1 MARFSLYLVCGLVLG
16 AVLVNAISQDP
27 GYLLVTWGDWQ
38 VETSVWLALSALLL
52 ALVLLWFILRALAT
66 TLRVPCALRRWLGS
80 RSARGA
86 QRRADKGFAAFFEG
100 HWDVAEKSLKKG
112 GSPGEQTFLHPLYAA
127 LAAMRR
133 GESARALAL
142 LEQAETERSAPASLI
157 TLARA
162 ECHLRAG
169 ATGEAE
175 RSLEQLS
182 ASERKT
188 PRAKTLRAEVA
199 HLQRD
204 WQQLIELLADVRR
217 AGTAPDEKI
226 DVWERESWIALLSE
240 ADDAVST
247 AVSVWKRAPEAL
259 KVPGQPLWPAVLAIL
274 QQDAQADA
282 LQKVL
287 QERLQQHC
295 EAVTIDAMNGLSD
308 KQLLKMKK
316 ALESWRDEDSEGGC
330 LAVLARIARIEG
342 DAEAEA
348 GLWADAHARHPSAS
362 HAAGWA
368 DFLRHQGKEA
378 EASALEAEALAA
390 LRQHYRENFRARL
403 VSGPAR

>member
-38 VETSVWLALSALLL
+38 VETSVWLALSALMLSIL
-52 ALVLLWFILRALAT
+52 LLWFILRALRT
-66 TLRVPCALRRWLGS
+66 TLRVPRALRRWLGL

-100 HWDVAEKSLKKG
+100 HWDVAEKALKKG
-112 GSPGEQTFLHPLYAA
+112 GSPDEQTLLHPLYAA
-127 LAAMRR
+127 LAALRR
-133 GESARALAL
+133 GESARALTL
-142 LEQAETERSAPASLI
+142 LEQAETEGSAPVSLI
-157 TLARA
+157 TLVRA

-169 ATGEAE
+169 ATHDAE

-188 PRAKTLRAEVA
+188 PRAKALRAELA
-199 HLQRD
+199 FLQRD
-204 WQQLIELLADVRR
+204 WQPLTELLPDVRR
-217 AGTAPDEKI
+217 AGTAPKSQI
-226 DVWERESWIALLSE
+226 QVWEREGWMGLLSE
-240 ADDAVST
+240 AGDAAST
-247 AVSVWKRAPEAL
+247 AVSAWKRAPDAL
-259 KVPGQPLWPAVLAIL
+259 KAPGQPLWPALLDIL
-274 QQDAQADA
+274 RQDAQADA
-282 LQKVL
+282 LQAQADALQKAL

-295 EAVTIDAMNGLSD
+295 EPVTLDAMNGLPD

-316 ALESWRDEDSEGGC
+316 AVERWRDDDGEGRC
-330 LAVLARIARIEG
+330 HAVLARIARLQG

-348 GLWADAHARHPSAS
+348 ALWADAHARHPSAS

-368 DFLRHQGKEA
+368 DCLRHQGKEA

-390 LRQHYRENFRARL
+390 LR
-403 VSGPAR
+403 

>member
-38 VETSVWLALSALLL
+38 LETSMWLALSALLL
-52 ALVLLWFILRALAT
+52 SLVLLWFILRALRT
-66 TLRVPCALRRWLGS
+66 TLKVPRALRRWLGL

-100 HWDVAEKSLKKG
+100 HWDVAEKALKKG
-112 GSPGEQTFLHPLYAA
+112 GAPDEQTLLHPLYAA
-127 LAAMRR
+127 LAALHR

-142 LEQAETERSAPASLI
+142 LEQAETEGLAPVSLI
-157 TLARA
+157 ILARA
-162 ECHLRAG
+162 ECHLKAG
-169 ATGEAE
+169 ATNEAE

-188 PRAKTLRAEVA
+188 PRAKALRAEA
-199 HLQRD
+199 AYLQRD
-204 WQQLIELLADVRR
+204 WQPLTELLADVRR
-217 AGTAPDEKI
+217 AGIAPDEQI
-226 DVWERESWIALLSE
+226 NVWERESWSALLSE
-240 ADDAVST
+240 ADDAAST
-247 AVSVWKRAPEAL
+247 AVSVWKRAPESL
-259 KVPGQPLWPAVLAIL
+259 KAPGQPLWPALLDIL
-274 QQDAQADA
+274 RRDAQADALQAQADALQAQANA

-295 EAVTIDAMNGLSD
+295 EPATLEAVNALPD

-316 ALESWRDEDSEGGC
+316 AIQRWRDEDSEGRC
-330 LAVLARIARIEG
+330 HAVLARIARIEG

-368 DFLRHQGKEA
+368 DCLRHQGKEA

-390 LRQHYRENFRARL
+390 LR
-403 VSGPAR
+403 

>member
-38 VETSVWLALSALLL
+38 LETSVWLALSALLL
-52 ALVLLWFILRALAT
+52 SLVLLWFILRALRT
-66 TLRVPCALRRWLGS
+66 TLKVPRALRRWLGL

-100 HWDVAEKSLKKG
+100 HWDVAEKALKKG
-112 GSPGEQTFLHPLYAA
+112 GAPDEQTLLHPLYAA
-127 LAAMRR
+127 LAALHR

-142 LEQAETERSAPASLI
+142 LEQAETEGLAPISLI

-162 ECHLRAG
+162 ECHLKAG
-169 ATGEAE
+169 ATNEAE

-188 PRAKTLRAEVA
+188 PRAKALRAELA
-199 HLQRD
+199 YLQRD
-204 WQQLIELLADVRR
+204 WQLLIELLPDVRR
-217 AGTAPDEKI
+217 AGTAPNDQI
-226 DVWERESWIALLSE
+226 SVWERESWNALLSE
-240 ADDAVST
+240 ADDAAST
-247 AVSVWKRAPEAL
+247 AVSVWKRAPESL
-259 KVPGQPLWPAVLAIL
+259 KAPGQPLWPALLDIL
-274 QQDAQADA
+274 RREAQADALQAQADA

-295 EAVTIDAMNGLSD
+295 EPATLEAVNGLPD

-316 ALESWRDEDSEGGC
+316 AIRCWRDEDSEGRC
-330 LAVLARIARIEG
+330 HAVLARIARIEG

-368 DFLRHQGKEA
+368 DCLRHQGKEA

-390 LRQHYRENFRARL
+390 LR
-403 VSGPAR
+403 

>member
-38 VETSVWLALSALLL
+38 LETSVWLALSALLL
-52 ALVLLWFILRALAT
+52 SLVLLWFILRALRT
-66 TLRVPCALRRWLGS
+66 TLKMPRALRRWLGL

-100 HWDVAEKSLKKG
+100 HWDVAEKALKKG
-112 GSPGEQTFLHPLYAA
+112 GAPDEQTLLHPLYAA
-127 LAAMRR
+127 LAALHR

-142 LEQAETERSAPASLI
+142 LEQAETEGLAPVSLI

-162 ECHLRAG
+162 ECHLKAG
-169 ATGEAE
+169 ATNEAE

-188 PRAKTLRAEVA
+188 PRAKALRAEA
-199 HLQRD
+199 AYLQRD
-204 WQQLIELLADVRR
+204 WQPLTELLADVRR
-217 AGTAPDEKI
+217 AGIAPDEQI
-226 DVWERESWIALLSE
+226 NVWERESWNALLSE
-240 ADDAVST
+240 ADDAAST
-247 AVSVWKRAPEAL
+247 AVSVWKRAPESL
-259 KVPGQPLWPAVLAIL
+259 KAPGQPLWPALLDIL
-274 QQDAQADA
+274 RRDAQADA
-282 LQKVL
+282 LQAQADALQAQADALQRVL

-295 EAVTIDAMNGLSD
+295 EPATLEAVNGLPD

-316 ALESWRDEDSEGGC
+316 AIQRWRDGDSEGRC
-330 LAVLARIARIEG
+330 HAVLARIARIEG

-368 DFLRHQGKEA
+368 DCLRHQGKEA

-390 LRQHYRENFRARL
+390 LR
-403 VSGPAR
+403 

>member
-38 VETSVWLALSALLL
+38 VETSVWLALSALML
-52 ALVLLWFILRALAT
+52 ALVLLWFILRALAA
-66 TLRVPCALRRWLGS
+66 TLRVPRALRRWLGL

-100 HWDVAEKSLKKG
+100 HWDVAEKALKKA
-112 GSPGEQTFLHPLYAA
+112 GSPDEKTLLHPLYAA
-127 LAAMRR
+127 LAALRR

-142 LEQAETERSAPASLI
+142 LEQAETEGLAPVSLI
-157 TLARA
+157 ALARA

-182 ASERKT
+182 APERKT
-188 PRAKTLRAEVA
+188 PRAKVLRAEVA
-199 HLQRD
+199 YLQRD
-204 WQQLIELLADVRR
+204 WQPLTELLADVRQ
-217 AGTAPDEKI
+217 AGIAPDEQI
-226 DVWERESWIALLSE
+226 NVWERTTWIALLSE
-240 ADDAVST
+240 ADDASI
-247 AVSVWKRAPEAL
+247 AVSVWKRAPESL
-259 KVPGQPLWPAVLAIL
+259 KAPEQPLWPALLDIL
-274 QQDAQADA
+274 RQDAQAGALQSQADA
-282 LQKVL
+282 LQRVL
-287 QERLQQHC
+287 RERLQQHC
-295 EAVTIDAMNGLSD
+295 EPVTLEAMICLPD

-316 ALESWRDEDSEGGC
+316 ALERWRDEDSEGGC

-342 DAEAEA
+342 NAETEA

-368 DFLRHQGKEA
+368 DCLRHQGKEA

-390 LRQHYRENFRARL
+390 LL
-403 VSGPAR
+403 

>member
-38 VETSVWLALSALLL
+38 VETSVWLALSALML
-52 ALVLLWFILRALAT
+52 ALVLLWFILRALAA
-66 TLRVPCALRRWLGS
+66 TLRVPRALRRWLGL

-86 QRRADKGFAAFFEG
+86 QRMADKGFAAFFEG
-100 HWDVAEKSLKKG
+100 HWDVAEKALKKA
-112 GSPGEQTFLHPLYAA
+112 GSPDEKTLLHPLYAA
-127 LAAMRR
+127 LAALRR

-142 LEQAETERSAPASLI
+142 LEQAETEGLAPVSLI
-157 TLARA
+157 ALARA

-182 ASERKT
+182 APERKT
-188 PRAKTLRAEVA
+188 PRAKALRAEVA
-199 HLQRD
+199 YLQRD
-204 WQQLIELLADVRR
+204 WQPLMELLADVRQ
-217 AGTAPDEKI
+217 AGIAPVEQI
-226 DVWERESWIALLSE
+226 NVWERSTWIALLSE
-240 ADDAVST
+240 ADDASI
-247 AVSVWKRAPEAL
+247 AVSVWKRAPESL
-259 KVPGQPLWPAVLAIL
+259 KAPEQPLWPALLDIL
-274 QQDAQADA
+274 RQDAQADA
-282 LQKVL
+282 LQRVL
-287 QERLQQHC
+287 RERLQQHC
-295 EAVTIDAMNGLSD
+295 EPVTLEAMIGLPD

-316 ALESWRDEDSEGGC
+316 ALELWRDEDSQGGC

-342 DAEAEA
+342 NAETEA

-368 DFLRHQGKEA
+368 DCLRHQGKEA
-378 EASALEAEALAA
+378 EA
-390 LRQHYRENFRARL
+390 
-403 VSGPAR
+403 

>member
-38 VETSVWLALSALLL
+38 LETSVWLALSALLL
-52 ALVLLWFILRALAT
+52 SLVLLWFILRALRT
-66 TLRVPCALRRWLGS
+66 TLKVPRALRRWLGL

-100 HWDVAEKSLKKG
+100 HWDVAEKALKKG
-112 GSPGEQTFLHPLYAA
+112 GAPDEQTLLHPLYAA
-127 LAAMRR
+127 LAALHR

-142 LEQAETERSAPASLI
+142 LEQAETEGSGTISLI

-162 ECHLRAG
+162 ECHLKAG
-169 ATGEAE
+169 ATNEAE

-188 PRAKTLRAEVA
+188 PRAKALRAEA
-199 HLQRD
+199 AYLQRD
-204 WQQLIELLADVRR
+204 WQPLTELLADVRR
-217 AGTAPDEKI
+217 AGIAPDEQI
-226 DVWERESWIALLSE
+226 NVWERESWNALLSE
-240 ADDAVST
+240 ADDAAST
-247 AVSVWKRAPEAL
+247 AVSVWKRAPESL
-259 KVPGQPLWPAVLAIL
+259 KAPGQPLWPALLDIL
-274 QQDAQADA
+274 RRDAQADALQAQADA

-295 EAVTIDAMNGLSD
+295 EPATLEAMNGLPD

-316 ALESWRDEDSEGGC
+316 G
-330 LAVLARIARIEG
+330 AR
-342 DAEAEA
+342 
-348 GLWADAHARHPSAS
+348 
-362 HAAGWA
+362 
-368 DFLRHQGKEA
+368 
-378 EASALEAEALAA
+378 ALA
-390 LRQHYRENFRARL
+390 
-403 VSGPAR
+403 G

>member
-38 VETSVWLALSALLL
+38 METSVWLALSALMLS
-52 ALVLLWFILRALAT
+52 LVLLWFILRALRAT
-66 TLRVPCALRRWLGS
+66 FRVPRALRRWLGL

-100 HWDVAEKSLKKG
+100 HWDVAEKALKKG
-112 GSPGEQTFLHPLYAA
+112 GAPDEQTLLHPLYAA
-127 LAAMRR
+127 LAALRR
-133 GESARALAL
+133 GESAHALAL
-142 LEQAETERSAPASLI
+142 LEQAETEGSAPVSLI
-157 TLARA
+157 TLVRA

-169 ATGEAE
+169 ATNEAE

-188 PRAKTLRAEVA
+188 PRAKALRAEVA
-199 HLQRD
+199 YLQRD
-204 WQQLIELLADVRR
+204 WQPLIELLADVRR
-217 AGTAPDEKI
+217 AGIVPEEQI
-226 DVWERESWIALLSE
+226 QVWEREGWMGLLSE
-240 ADDAVST
+240 ADDAAST
-247 AVSVWKRAPEAL
+247 AVSVWKRAPDAL
-259 KVPGQPLWPAVLAIL
+259 KAPGQLLWPALLDIL
-274 QQDAQADA
+274 RQDAQADA
-282 LQKVL
+282 LQKIL

-295 EAVTIDAMNGLSD
+295 EPMTLEAMKGLPD

-316 ALESWRDEDSEGGC
+316 ALERWRDEDSEGRC
-330 LAVLARIARIEG
+330 HTVLARIARIEG

-348 GLWADAHARHPSAS
+348 ALWADAHARHPSAS

-368 DFLRHQGKEA
+368 DCLRHQGKES
-378 EASALEAEALAA
+378 EASALEAEALAT
-390 LRQHYRENFRARL
+390 LR
-403 VSGPAR
+403 

>member
-38 VETSVWLALSALLL
+38 VETSVWLALSALMLS
-52 ALVLLWFILRALAT
+52 LVLLWFILRALRT
-66 TLRVPCALRRWLGS
+66 TLRMPRALRRWLGL

-100 HWDVAEKSLKKG
+100 HWDVAEKALKKG
-112 GSPGEQTFLHPLYAA
+112 GAPDEQTILHPLYAA
-127 LAAMRR
+127 LAALHR

-142 LEQAETERSAPASLI
+142 LEQAETEGSAPVSLI

-169 ATGEAE
+169 ATHDAE

-188 PRAKTLRAEVA
+188 PRAKALRAEA
-199 HLQRD
+199 AYLQRD
-204 WQQLIELLADVRR
+204 WQPLTELLPDVRR
-217 AGTAPDEKI
+217 AGIVPEEQMQ
-226 DVWERESWIALLSE
+226 VWERAGWMGLLSE
-240 ADDAVST
+240 ADDAASR
-247 AVSVWKRAPEAL
+247 AVSIWKRAPDAL
-259 KVPGQPLWPAVLAIL
+259 KAPGQPLWPALLDIL
-274 QQDAQADA
+274 TQDVQADALQAQADA
-282 LQKVL
+282 LQKAL

-295 EAVTIDAMNGLSD
+295 EPVSLDAINGLPD

-316 ALESWRDEDSEGGC
+316 ALARWRDEDSAGRC
-330 LAVLARIARIEG
+330 HAALARIARIEG

-348 GLWADAHARHPSAS
+348 TLWQEAHARYPSAS

-368 DFLRHQGKEA
+368 DCLRQQGKEL
-378 EASALEAEALAA
+378 EASALEAEALAT
-390 LRQHYRENFRARL
+390 LR
-403 VSGPAR
+403 

>member
-38 VETSVWLALSALLL
+38 VETSVWLALSALMLSI
-52 ALVLLWFILRALAT
+52 VLLWFILRALRT
-66 TLRVPCALRRWLGS
+66 TLRVPRALRRWLGL

-100 HWDVAEKSLKKG
+100 HWDVAEKALKKG
-112 GSPGEQTFLHPLYAA
+112 GAPDEQTLLHPLYAA
-127 LAAMRR
+127 LAALRR
-133 GESARALAL
+133 GESARALTL
-142 LEQAETERSAPASLI
+142 LEQAEREGSAPVSLI

-169 ATGEAE
+169 ATHDAE

-188 PRAKTLRAEVA
+188 PRAKALRAELAYV
-199 HLQRD
+199 QRD
-204 WQQLIELLADVRR
+204 WQPLTELLADVRR
-217 AGTAPDEKI
+217 AGIVPEEQMQ
-226 DVWERESWIALLSE
+226 VWEREGWMGLLSE
-240 ADDAVST
+240 ADDAAST
-247 AVSVWKRAPEAL
+247 AVSVWKRAPDAL
-259 KVPGQPLWPAVLAIL
+259 KAPGQPLWPALLDIL
-274 QQDAQADA
+274 RQDAQADA
-282 LQKVL
+282 LQTQAGALQTQADALQKIL

-295 EAVTIDAMNGLSD
+295 EPVTLEAMKGLPD

-316 ALESWRDEDSEGGC
+316 ALERRRDEDGEGRC
-330 LAVLARIARIEG
+330 HAVLARIARIEG
-342 DAEAEA
+342 DAEAEVA
-348 GLWADAHARHPSAS
+348 LWADAHARYPSAS

-368 DFLRHQGKEA
+368 DCLRQQGKES

-390 LRQHYRENFRARL
+390 LR
-403 VSGPAR
+403 

>member
-38 VETSVWLALSALLL
+38 LETSVWLALSALLL
-52 ALVLLWFILRALAT
+52 SFLLLWFILRALRT
-66 TLRVPCALRRWLGS
+66 TLKVPRALRRWLGL

-100 HWDVAEKSLKKG
+100 HWDVAEKALKKG
-112 GSPGEQTFLHPLYAA
+112 GAPDEQTLLHPLYAA
-127 LAAMRR
+127 LAALHR

-142 LEQAETERSAPASLI
+142 LEQAETEGLAPISLI

-162 ECHLRAG
+162 ECHLKAG
-169 ATGEAE
+169 ATNEAE

-188 PRAKTLRAEVA
+188 PRAKVLRAEA
-199 HLQRD
+199 AYLQRD
-204 WQQLIELLADVRR
+204 WQPLTELLVDVRR
-217 AGTAPDEKI
+217 AGIAPDEQI
-226 DVWERESWIALLSE
+226 NVWERESWNALLSE
-240 ADDAVST
+240 ADDAAST
-247 AVSVWKRAPEAL
+247 AVSVWKRAPESL
-259 KVPGQPLWPAVLAIL
+259 KAPGQPLWPALLDIL
-274 QQDAQADA
+274 RRDAQADALQAQADALQAQANA

-295 EAVTIDAMNGLSD
+295 EPATLEAVNGLPD

-316 ALESWRDEDSEGGC
+316 AIQRWRDEDSEGRC
-330 LAVLARIARIEG
+330 HAVLARIARIEG

-368 DFLRHQGKEA
+368 DCLRHQGKEA

-390 LRQHYRENFRARL
+390 LR
-403 VSGPAR
+403 